1 MVGKAV
7 NVFPRYG
14 INSCVKKEEIDTLI
28 KMYSSNALE
37 FMLA

>member
-1 MVGKAV
+1 MVGTAV

-14 INSCVKKEEIDTLI
+14 INCVKKEEIDTLI